1 MTEEYNPYA
10 PPQHEPGKPGAPSY
24 PVRGRMIGDIL
35 VMPNNGGAF
44 PALCVKCGTSEGL
57 TVRSQ
62 RFSYV
67 PPWAR
72 LFGALLLLMLQ
83 KKSRFDLPI
92 CAPCNTRWRTWN
104 AVMGLGLV
112 GVVAAMLV
120 WGALAAPRGRDGDAA
135 WGFFLG
141 AAVIFGVFVVAGRK
155 RTKHV
160 VVATFID
167 REETRMR
174 GVHIDVMRA
183 ASSSSVA

>member
-1 MTEEYNPYA
+1 
-10 PPQHEPGKPGAPSY
+10 
-24 PVRGRMIGDIL
+24 
-35 VMPNNGGAF
+35 MPNQGTF
-44 PALCVKCGTSEGL
+44 PPLCVKCGTTERL
-57 TVRSQ
+57 TVRAQ

-67 PPWAR
+67 PPWSR

-92 CAPCNTRWRTWN
+92 CAPCNARWRTWN

-112 GVVAAMLV
+112 GIVVGMLV
-120 WGALAAPRGRDGDAA
+120 WGALAAPRGRDGGAA

-141 AAVIFGVFVVAGRK
+141 AAVTFGVFVVAGRK
-155 RTKHV
+155 RAKHI

-174 GVHIDVMRA
+174 GVHIDVMRRA
-183 ASSSSVA
+183 SSSSSSPSSSSVA